1 MEANNLPGRSAA
13 AISSSLSAGMMQY
26 LFFRFMLFHHHI
38 FFKILSCETTLL
50 ILFTN
55 VTRNWRSQRKSA
67 QKKLSD
73 RCVCLRVRGHLLKN
87 KWLMGELEGFLS
99 GLCVS
104 NILHVEIQLLNTLFI
119 AYRNFVDRMK
129 QKTHSSLVTKSPHF
143 YHNGIDYMVS
153 IHISP

>member
-1 MEANNLPGRSAA
+1 
-13 AISSSLSAGMMQY
+13 
-26 LFFRFMLFHHHI
+26 
-38 FFKILSCETTLL
+38 
-50 ILFTN
+50 
-55 VTRNWRSQRKSA
+55 
-67 QKKLSD
+67 
-73 RCVCLRVRGHLLKN
+73 
-87 KWLMGELEGFLS
+87 MGELEGFLS

-143 YHNGIDYMVS
+143 YLNGIDYMVS